1 MNRMS
6 KVVVAVLVTLVVSS
20 PIAISAP
27 QKAPSKPPDNSAA
40 YNAYLGRLRV
50 KILDKWMMADGK
62 NHVILTANVNQ
73 DGSVADV
80 NLVSTPTCT
89 PAEQAASDAFN
100 QAQPL
105 EALPGGMGA
114 KLTLTFDSTV
124 DPHGDST
131 SNLGCRL
138 DPKVPAAKSE

>member
-6 KVVVAVLVTLVVSS
+6 KVVVAVLVTLVISS

-27 QKAPSKPPDNSAA
+27 AQKAPPKPPDNSAA
-40 YNAYLGRLRV
+40 YNAYLGRLRA

-62 NHVILTANVNQ
+62 NHVVLTANVNQ
-73 DGSVADV
+73 DGSVADMSV
-80 NLVSTPTCT
+80 VSTPTCT

-100 QAQPL
+100 QSQPL
-105 EALPGGMGA
+105 ESLPGNMGA

-138 DPKVPAAKSE
+138 DPQAKKAE

>member
-6 KVVVAVLVTLVVSS
+6 KIVVAVLVTLVVSS

-27 QKAPSKPPDNSAA
+27 QKAPAKPADNSAA

-62 NHVILTANVNQ
+62 NHVVLTANLNQ
-73 DGSVADV
+73 DGSVSDV

-100 QAQPL
+100 QSQPL
-105 EALPGGMGA
+105 ESLPGGMGA

-131 SNLGCRL
+131 SNLACKL
-138 DPKVPAAKSE
+138 DPQAKKAE